1 MLYPI
6 SRLLGVTR
14 FALVAVRL
22 HSLTVWALAA
32 MLWALTLPSLAQPL
46 DGTSHKAVVSTPQLR
61 AELVAHAPQGVQAGQ
76 PLWIGLQL
84 THQPEWHTYWRNP
97 GDSG

>member
-1 MLYPI
+1 MAPDAHKGLALGNICRMLKLI
-6 SRLLGVTR
+6 SRLWLISCLLGS
-14 FALVAVRL
+14 A
-22 HSLTVWALAA
+22 WAQGVPTA
-32 MLWALTLPSLAQPL
+32 MVQ
-46 DGTSHKAVVSTPQLR
+46 TPQVR

-76 PLWIGLQL
+76 ALWVGLQL